1 MYSFSLFFGNL
12 DIFKVLYNLVWVW
25 FDVINVL
32 SLIIIE
38 K

>member
-1 MYSFSLFFGNL
+1 MYSFSLFFGNF

-25 FDVINVL
+25 FDVINVS